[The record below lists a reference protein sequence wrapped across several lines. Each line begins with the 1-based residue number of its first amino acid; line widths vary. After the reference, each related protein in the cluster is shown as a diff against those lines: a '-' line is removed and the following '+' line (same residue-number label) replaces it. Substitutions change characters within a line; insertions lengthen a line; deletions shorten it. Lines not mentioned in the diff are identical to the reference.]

1 MVFLL
6 KYIMIKAESL
16 RTVYS
21 QKYTSIANS
30 KTSGVNIDGATGAL
44 HRGPEGVR
52 GPLREKKIIIGVC
65 RGRPLVAPLIN

>member
-21 QKYTSIANS
+21 DNYKNPR
-30 KTSGVNIDGATGAL
+30 AL
-44 HRGPEGVR
+44 QT
-52 GPLREKKIIIGVC
+52 LK
-65 RGRPLVAPLIN
+65 LVA